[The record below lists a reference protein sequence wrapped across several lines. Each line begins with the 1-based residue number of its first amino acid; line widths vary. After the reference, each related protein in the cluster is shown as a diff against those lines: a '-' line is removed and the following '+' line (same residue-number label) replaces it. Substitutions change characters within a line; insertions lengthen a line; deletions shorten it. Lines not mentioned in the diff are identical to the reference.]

1 MIPTKHTLYDDFT
14 YKGKFW
20 LPPKK
25 RRKPRKIDGIL
36 RVTAGKH
43 IALELFGDFAPFA
56 DALGRI
62 GDGGEAGKPPLIYG
76 QTDSGQEVT
85 LFDSFWTNRHYGSA
99 GHVRSE
105 YTS

>member
-1 MIPTKHTLYDDFT
+1 MILTKNTLYDDFT

-56 DALGRI
+56 DALG
-62 GDGGEAGKPPLIYG
+62 
-76 QTDSGQEVT
+76 
-85 LFDSFWTNRHYGSA
+85 GSA
-99 GHVRSE
+99 TGAKQATRARSRRGRCCTTPRATCSS
-105 YTS
+105 TSSICVKPATSGPTG